1 MKKKAIFF
9 DRDGVVNYR
18 LIGEYVECI
27 DEFHFIPDFF
37 SLFSYL
43 KERGFLA
50 ILVTNQQGIG
60 KKTMSLEQLEEIHDY
75 MQKVLRAETGFSFDD
90 LLFCPELSSANSFR
104 RKPNPGMILEAIE
117 KWGIDPKESW
127 LVGDRESDV
136 IAGKR
141 AGVST
146 ALANCLVKENET
158 EADFLAK
165 NLKEVLDFFK
175 KNNI

>member
-1 MKKKAIFF
+1 
-9 DRDGVVNYR
+9 
-18 LIGEYVECI
+18 
-27 DEFHFIPDFF
+27 
-37 SLFSYL
+37 
-43 KERGFLA
+43 
-50 ILVTNQQGIG
+50 
-60 KKTMSLEQLEEIHDY
+60 MSLEQLEEIHDY